1 MENESETANSH
12 AVEQMRKD
20 LEQKVIE
27 LTGRLKLKDEV
38 ISFFN
43 SYLVRLV
50 LLLSSQF
57 LLHLFQA

>member
-50 LLLSSQF
+50 LLSSQF